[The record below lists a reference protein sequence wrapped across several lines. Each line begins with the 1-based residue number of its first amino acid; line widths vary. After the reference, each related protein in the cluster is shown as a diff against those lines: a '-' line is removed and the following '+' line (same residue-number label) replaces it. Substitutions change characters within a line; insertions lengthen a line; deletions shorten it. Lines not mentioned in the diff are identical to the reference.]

1 METRE
6 AIVINTLNGGLPFL
20 DMDPINLEVDVDREI
35 ANAFSDG
42 VMTLWEAV
50 VEVELDADVDPAKV
64 TLSVVWSDTGAR
76 VCFLCPVCDDVCELD
91 DGATE
96 DLADNKCAMV
106 CSSCLDD

>member
-1 METRE
+1 MNTRE

-20 DMDPINLEVDVDREI
+20 DMDPVQLETDVDREL
-35 ANAFSDG
+35 ANAFSDD
-42 VMTLWEAV
+42 VMSLWEAV
-50 VEVELDADVDPAKV
+50 VEVELETDPTKI

-76 VCFLCPVCDDVCELD
+76 VQFLCPVCDDQCDLD

-96 DLADNKCAMV
+96 DLPDNTCAMV